1 MKELLNQ
8 INKLADVGKRLYAA
22 NNEEEFDRLE
32 EEFVAQFATTLNT
45 MLRWWLPQNDLE
57 ALIDQ
62 LVPSETKT
70 EHVVTSW
77 DVLEHVDSLLQAPS
91 TEFLK
96 RFNTALNVMLKW
108 YIAGRDIN
116 ELVDKFVPVTER

>member
-62 LVPSETKT
+62 LVPSETRT
-70 EHVVTSW
+70 EYVVTSW